1 MTDNAGPLLC
11 RAGLITQA
19 QLKTAYETQGR
30 AGGTLAEILIGAQ
43 LVDEDRLCDFFR
55 DRLMVPRVGLAELSR
70 VSRRVTA
77 VLPSDMAGGVP
88 LAPHDPRRGGP
99 LAPAQ
104 GGPPGTPPARQHPI
118 FTRQPA
124 WARG

>member
-30 AGGTLAEILIGAQ
+30 AGGTLADILLGAQ

-77 VLPSDMAGGVP
+77 VLPSDMAGEFRVVP
-88 LAPHDPRRGGP
+88 MDLERDGTLVLAMADPSDTHALDEIRF
-99 LAPAQ
+99 
-104 GGPPGTPPARQHPI
+104 
-118 FTRQPA
+118 FT
-124 WARG
+124 